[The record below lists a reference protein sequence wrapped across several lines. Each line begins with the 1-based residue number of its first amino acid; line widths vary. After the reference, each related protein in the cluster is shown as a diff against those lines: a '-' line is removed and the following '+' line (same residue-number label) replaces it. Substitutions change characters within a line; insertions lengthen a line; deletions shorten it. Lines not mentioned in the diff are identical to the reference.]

1 MAMMRGS
8 NLFAATFFALALSG
22 CQFLPGSDGG
32 SRAGP
37 VRPTPPTI
45 DRGGAVMPTLADQQC
60 LAKLSAAGASYSPLP
75 NRVDGPGCTQINS
88 VSLTGLQGDAGRFGI
103 ANLGPVTCETANTFA
118 GWVRF
123 GVDRAARQYLG
134 SPLARVETMGSYACR
149 NIAGSTR
156 RSAHARAEAI
166 DIAAFV
172 LEDGRRVSV
181 LDDWNNGTGAER
193 EFLRVVSRSACKR
206 FGTVLGPE
214 YNAAHANHLHL
225 EIGGGSFCR

>member
-1 MAMMRGS
+1 MQVVLASPISALLLARLPTPLPAGCGSAWIVPRGS
-8 NLFAATFFALALSG
+8 T
-22 CQFLPGSDGG
+22 
-32 SRAGP
+32 
-37 VRPTPPTI
+37 
-45 DRGGAVMPTLADQQC
+45 
-60 LAKLSAAGASYSPLP
+60 SAA
-75 NRVDGPGCTQINS
+75 R
-88 VSLTGLQGDAGRFGI
+88 
-103 ANLGPVTCETANTFA
+103 
-118 GWVRF
+118 
-123 GVDRAARQYLG
+123 
-134 SPLARVETMGSYACR
+134 R